1 VDFGGLGEGDL
12 PVSGVSVEELLEA
25 LEVVFVPGI
34 AGGWGIGGGE
44 EAALQASPIQSVG
57 IVEGGGAGLAAG
69 KEDLSA
75 GIGGVLVAVGEFFV
89 REAERLEQLF
99 VVGEKGRG
107 VGLPLIANE
116 EDPAARAEEPLEFVA
131 GFGGIEPVEG
141 LGDGYGFERGVGEAG
156 LLGGSGDGVEM
167 REDCEVLFGG
177 EAHGFVRFDG
187 GDVEAGFEE
196 EPGEDAGAGSYI
208 GDGSAGVKRD
218 GVADEIDEG
227 GRVAGA
233 VAAVGVG
240 AVGEAV
246 GGVHGGDLRGWGLAF
261 SELLL
266 GHLTGVDS

>member
-116 EDPAARAEEPLEFVA
+116 EDPAARA
-131 GFGGIEPVEG
+131 
-141 LGDGYGFERGVGEAG
+141 
-156 LLGGSGDGVEM
+156 VEM